1 MNYDFYQ
8 NCIDIKYYNNDI
20 YISNICNVFDS
31 MKDLGKMK
39 KSIDKRIK
47 LKIILDYC
55 EL

>member
-8 NCIDIKYYNNDI
+8 NCIDIKYYKSDM
-20 YISNICNVFDS
+20 YISNICNVLDC

-39 KSIDKRIK
+39 KSIDKRIE
-47 LKIILDYC
+47 LKIILDYY